1 MTDAEQIRTLLQV
14 RAAAL
19 HARDASAAVAT
30 LADEVVN
37 YDLDPPL
44 AHVGGPAR
52 ARASLDQWFATW
64 RTPIRNE
71 PRDLQI
77 AASGDLAFAFGLIHL
92 AGTKIDGEEVDLWF
106 RSTVCLRRVDGA
118 WRIVHEHSSTPFYMD
133 GGFKAA
139 IDLKP

>member
-1 MTDAEQIRTLLQV
+1 MTDAEQIRALLQA
-14 RAAAL
+14 RADAL
-19 HARDASAAVAT
+19 HAHEAAAAVAI

-52 ARASLDQWFATW
+52 ASARLDKWFATW
-64 RTPIRNE
+64 RTPIRSE

-77 AASGDLAFAFGLIHL
+77 SASGDLAFAFGLIQL
-92 AGTKIDGEEVDLWF
+92 AGTKTDGEEVDLWF
-106 RSTVCLRRVDGA
+106 RSTVCLRRLDGA

-139 IDLKP
+139 TDLKP